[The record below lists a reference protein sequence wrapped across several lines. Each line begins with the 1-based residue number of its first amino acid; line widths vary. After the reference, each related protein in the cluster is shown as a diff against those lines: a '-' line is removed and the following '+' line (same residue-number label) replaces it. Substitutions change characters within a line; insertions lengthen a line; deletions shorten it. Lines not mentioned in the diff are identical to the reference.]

1 MKCESP
7 GQAAALLL
15 NIGSSLIVS
24 LTWVH
29 WSCLTAARMLHQ
41 GANCGEQVMSV
52 RVGLGD
58 QWNAA
63 IARTID
69 IPGCD
74 SETTIRSVP
83 NARCEILGDNG
94 RVCTSRPVRFCG
106 G

>member
-15 NIGSSLIVS
+15 NICSWMIVS
-24 LTWVH
+24 LTWVPC
-29 WSCLTAARMLHQ
+29 SRSKATRMLHH
-41 GANCGEQVMSV
+41 NNYGEQVMSV
-52 RVGLGD
+52 LVSLGD

-63 IARTID
+63 MARTID
-69 IPGCD
+69 IPRHV

-94 RVCTSRPVRFCG
+94 RVCTLRPLSFCG